1 MSQRNLF
8 QFIMWLFF
16 SDLLCDSLNCHS
28 YAFCLDNLLCYLDNS
43 FINIRKYSSKSSCKE
58 LKEKKIFIIF
68 FLKQFIFIAYQIDI
82 F

>member
-58 LKEKKIFIIF
+58 LKEKKNIHYF
-68 FLKQFIFIAYQIDI
+68 FFKAIYFYSISN
-82 F
+82 